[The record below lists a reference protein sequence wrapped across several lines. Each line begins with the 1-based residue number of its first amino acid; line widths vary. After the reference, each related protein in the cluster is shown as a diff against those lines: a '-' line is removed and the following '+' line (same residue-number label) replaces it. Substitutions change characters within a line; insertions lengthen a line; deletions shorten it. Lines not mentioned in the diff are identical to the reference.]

1 MYDPV
6 KRAFAIAKIV
16 CQGNKRK
23 YSRFRAA
30 RFYGGIATADC
41 IGCCL
46 QCVFC
51 WFSEGAT
58 KPHTM
63 GEFCSPEKVA
73 QKLIG
78 IARKK
83 GFHQVRIS
91 GSEPTLCKEHILK
104 ILDLIPGDID
114 FILETNGILIG
125 YDEDYAKALARH
137 ENLHVRVSL
146 KGASEEEF
154 SCLTGAEP
162 IGFEL
167 QLKALEN
174 LIRAGVSTHA
184 ATMVSFSPPGN
195 IETLQARLARIGK
208 ELEEIEIE
216 ELVFFNP
223 RVEERLRKAGI
234 EYRTAY
240 RRDSIPPEQV

>member
-6 KRAFAIAKIV
+6 KRALEIAKIV
-16 CQGNKRK
+16 CQGDERK
-23 YSRFRAA
+23 YSRFRPA

-41 IGCCL
+41 VGCCL

-51 WFSEGAT
+51 WSYETAT

-63 GEFCSPEKVA
+63 GEFYSPDEVA
-73 QKLIG
+73 HKLVG

-83 GFHQVRIS
+83 GFRQVRIS
-91 GSEPTLCKEHILK
+91 GSEPTLGKEHLLK
-104 ILDLIPGDID
+104 VLDLIPGDVD

-125 YDEDYAKALARH
+125 YDEDYARALTGH

-146 KGASEEEF
+146 KGTNEEEF

-167 QLKALEN
+167 QLRALDN
-174 LIRAGVSTHA
+174 LVRAGASTHA
-184 ATMVSFSPPGN
+184 AAMVSFSSPGN
-195 IETLQARLARIGK
+195 IETLRARLARIGK
-208 ELEEIEIE
+208 EFEEIEIE
-216 ELVFFNP
+216 ELVFFSP
-223 RVEERLRKAGI
+223 RIEERLRKAGI
-234 EYRTAY
+234 GYRTAY
-240 RRDSIPPEQV
+240 RRDNIPPEQV

>member
-6 KRAFAIAKIV
+6 KRAFEIAEIV
-16 CQGNKRK
+16 CRGNKRK

-30 RFYGGIATADC
+30 RFYGGIATGDC
-41 IGCCL
+41 VGCCL
-46 QCVFC
+46 RCVFC
-51 WFSEGAT
+51 WSYESAT
-58 KPHTM
+58 KPDTI
-63 GEFCSPEKVA
+63 GEFYSPEEVA

-78 IARKK
+78 IAGKK
-83 GFHQVRIS
+83 GFDQIRIS
-91 GSEPTLCKEHILK
+91 GSEPTLCKEHLLK
-104 ILDLIPGDID
+104 ILDLIPADIH

-125 YDEDYAKALARH
+125 YDDDYARALARH

-146 KGASEEEF
+146 KGTNEEEF
-154 SCLTGAEP
+154 SRLTGGKP

-167 QLKALEN
+167 QVKALEN
-174 LIRAGVSTHA
+174 LIRAGASTHA
-184 ATMVSFSPPGN
+184 AVMVSFSQPGN
-195 IETLQARLARIGK
+195 IEILRKRLARTGN

-223 RVEERLRKAGI
+223 GVEERLRKAGL

-240 RRDSIPPEQV
+240 CRDGIPPEQV

>member
-1 MYDPV
+1 MYDSV
-6 KRAFAIAKIV
+6 KRAFEIAKIV
-16 CQGNKRK
+16 CQGDKRK

-41 IGCCL
+41 VGCCL
-46 QCVFC
+46 RCVFC
-51 WFSEGAT
+51 WSYETAT
-58 KPHTM
+58 RPHTA
-63 GEFCSPEKVA
+63 GAFYSPLEVA
-73 QKLIG
+73 RKLVG
-78 IARKK
+78 IAGKK

-91 GSEPTLCKEHILK
+91 GSEPTISKEHLLK
-104 ILDLIPGDID
+104 VLDLIPVSID

-137 ENLHVRVSL
+137 DNLHVRVSL
-146 KGASEEEF
+146 KGTNEEEF
-154 SCLTGAEP
+154 SRLTGAEP

-174 LIRAGVSTHA
+174 LIRAGASTHPA
-184 ATMVSFSPPGN
+184 VMVSFSPIEN
-195 IETLQARLARIGK
+195 IEALQARLALIGK

-223 RVEERLRKAGI
+223 GVEERLRKAGI
-234 EYRTAY
+234 GCRTAY
-240 RRDSIPPEQV
+240 RRDNIPPERV